1 MEILIGTLTGILVAF
16 MGVFMY
22 RQGVKD
28 GRSVKENKPL
38 EKVVPHVSHKEE
50 KPDEN
55 MRQLE
60 NLINFQP
67 EFTEVKNDRQ

>member
-22 RQGVKD
+22 RQGIKD

-38 EKVVPHVSHKEE
+38 EKVVSHVSSKEE
-50 KPDEN
+50 NPDEN

-67 EFTEVKNDRQ
+67 EYTEVKHDKQ